1 MYNFKKRETLNKT
14 CASTTLNAKKK
25 IVKQRNT
32 YNTKCCERS
41 NNNKIK

>member
-25 IVKQRNT
+25 IVKQRNN
-32 YNTKCCERS
+32 YND
-41 NNNKIK
+41 